1 MNESEQFCEYVS
13 SRGLLK
19 SCKYKITHHYYNYGH
34 IEYEDWDNM
43 MDSDIVYVPTEN
55 MNIYLLYKLPKRAV
69 IVCGD
74 SDITF
79 PNKCFPYED
88 FYRFINHDKII
99 HIFIQNNTIVHP
111 KVTHMPIGLDYHT
124 LAVTNTHEWGQM
136 MSPVNQEALIKNIPR
151 SPFWEREIL
160 CYSNYHFAIRGEF
173 VNDRIDAFNNVPK
186 ELVYYEPTKVN
197 RLISH
202 TNMSNYAFVISPMGN
217 GMDCHRTWEALCLGC
232 IPIVKSSELNP
243 VYGKLPVLIVE
254 KWQDVTI
261 ELLNKTIAEYK
272 TRVFDYERLTL
283 SYWTQLIYKKSAE
296 YKSKNGLQ

>member
-19 SCKYKITHHYYNYGH
+19 SCKYKITHNYYNYGH
-34 IEYEDWDNM
+34 IEYSNWENMEDGDA
-43 MDSDIVYVPTEN
+43 IHIPTEY
-55 MNIYLLYKLPKRAV
+55 MNIYLLDKLPKKVV

-79 PNKCFPYED
+79 PNNCFTYED
-88 FYRFINHDKII
+88 FYRFINDDKII

-124 LAVTNTHEWGQM
+124 LAVTDTHEWGER

-151 SPFWEREIL
+151 SPFWEREVL
-160 CYSNYHFAIRGEF
+160 CYSNYHFAIRGTY
-173 VNDRIDAFNNVPK
+173 VNDRIDAFNQVPK
-186 ELVYYEPTKVN
+186 ELVYYEPTKVTRIN
-197 RLISH
+197 SH
-202 TNMSNYAFVISPMGN
+202 IKMSNYAFVISPMGN

-232 IPIVKSSELNP
+232 IPIVKSSALNCL
-243 VYGKLPVLIVE
+243 YTNLPVLIVE
-254 KWQDVTI
+254 NWRDVTI
-261 ELLNKTIAEYK
+261 ELLNTTITEYK

-283 SYWTQLIYKKSAE
+283 NYWAQLINNKSAE
-296 YKSKNGLQ
+296 HKRNNGSQ